1 MKVKQGENE
10 GGKWEM
16 IFTYFIKKKRNPKSS
31 FPIFKKKE
39 NFHKLAAAS
48 YKVI

>member
-16 IFTYFIKKKRNPKSS
+16 IFTYFIKKKEIQNHPFQFSKKRK
-31 FPIFKKKE
+31 IFI
-39 NFHKLAAAS
+39 NWLQP
-48 YKVI
+48 VIR